1 LPIEGRCILQSGAPV
16 VLIVDDQQDSLA
28 MYAFVLLAMGFQP
41 MMAVNAEDGFAR
53 ACKWHPDVVV
63 AHMPGTS
70 GLKLARRL
78 REDTRTKDS
87 GIIVVTGNVVGSA
100 TERAAAAD
108 CDRVILKPCLP
119 DALALEI
126 RDVILTRRLVS

>member
-1 LPIEGRCILQSGAPV
+1 V

-28 MYAFVLLAMGFQP
+28 TYAFVLLAMGFQP
-41 MMAVNAEDGFAR
+41 VMAVNAEDGFAR

-63 AHMPGTS
+63 AHMTRPGTS

-78 REDTRTKDS
+78 REDTRTKDA
-87 GIIVVTGNVVGSA
+87 GIIVVTGNAVGSA

-108 CDRVILKPCLP
+108 CDRVLLKPCQP

-126 RDVILTRRLVS
+126 RDVILMRRLAS